1 MMTMTGYRRAAPTVL
16 TWRLCDLTMNL
27 YLSNAIAMLVRED
40 MYTATQGNVLTNLQ
54 QLLDVKLSCDSVSSY
69 YLQKC
74 IDGAKF
80 QDLLT
85 ASIKV
90 KGMDRVKRRSE
101 RARLNIRTFLA
112 FLISLRQT
120 AATITLRFPGTK
132 IKTGSQQR
140 HMTDMQIFHYSICGP
155 SWEKDEMIFPQL
167 KCQFFASVK
176 PRRTSFDSH

>member
-1 MMTMTGYRRAAPTVL
+1 MGKARRREMMTMTGYRRAAPTVL

-27 YLSNAIAMLVRED
+27 YLSNAMAMLVRED
-40 MYTATQGNVLTNLQ
+40 MYTATQGNVLTNLH
-54 QLLDVKLSCDSVSSY
+54 QLSNRCKIMYLVTQFLVSY
-69 YLQKC
+69 LLLFYLQKW

-90 KGMDRVKRRSE
+90 KGIERVKKRSE

-112 FLISLRQT
+112 VLISLRQT

-132 IKTGSQQR
+132 LKQ
-140 HMTDMQIFHYSICGP
+140 DLKFIFLLN
-155 SWEKDEMIFPQL
+155 F
-167 KCQFFASVK
+167 
-176 PRRTSFDSH
+176 